1 MELKPLRVIAII
13 LSLLIT
19 SVHASANIIERE
31 LQTLDNVLVN
41 ADNYINQHLEKI
53 ERLNELLQ
61 IPNIPLENK
70 YETYKQLYQE
80 YEVFQFNKALEMLNL
95 RYDIAVEMRDKSK
108 QVDTELDKAQLYTI
122 SGMFTNVDN
131 IFSSKIDTLA
141 LTPSQLTKYYFI
153 QQRYYRNI
161 EWKTGY
167 AKSEQERQDITH
179 KWQYYCNK
187 LMETD
192 HPSSEMHQY
201 VSMLYHISN
210 NAWHK
215 AEEIN
220 EMLIAHCSQDSHSY
234 AEYAY
239 YRALIY
245 ESWGK
250 TNNAILWYIRSAI
263 ADVKS
268 ATKDT
273 ASIRILSEKLLPQDI
288 NRAFHYINVALEN
301 VIFYNAQLRHEDI
314 TAILPLIER
323 EYMLAQEQQQVETKK
338 LLTIISLLAVALA
351 IICMVVIYM
360 YYRSVMARREI
371 AVINKQI
378 KQYNDSLSEI
388 NLRLK
393 TANTDLAEANEVKE
407 EYIGLFL
414 AMCSSY
420 IDKLKYYQ
428 RNIKR
433 KLTAGKYS
441 EILTEVSSTD
451 YIDTELKSF
460 YKMFDKAFLQL
471 YPNFVEEF
479 NDLLKPDKRIIL
491 GKDERLNTEL
501 RIFALIRLGITESS
515 RIAALL
521 RYSAN
526 TIYNY
531 RARVKNYALDNREEF
546 EEKIKTIG
554 ARK

>member
-201 VSMLYHISN
+201 VSMLYHMSN
-210 NAWHK
+210 DAWHK

-220 EMLIAHCSQDSHSY
+220 EMLIAHCAQDSHS
-234 AEYAY
+234 
-239 YRALIY
+239 
-245 ESWGK
+245 
-250 TNNAILWYIRSAI
+250 
-263 ADVKS
+263 
-268 ATKDT
+268 
-273 ASIRILSEKLLPQDI
+273 
-288 NRAFHYINVALEN
+288 
-301 VIFYNAQLRHEDI
+301 
-314 TAILPLIER
+314 
-323 EYMLAQEQQQVETKK
+323 
-338 LLTIISLLAVALA
+338 
-351 IICMVVIYM
+351 
-360 YYRSVMARREI
+360 
-371 AVINKQI
+371 
-378 KQYNDSLSEI
+378 
-388 NLRLK
+388 
-393 TANTDLAEANEVKE
+393 
-407 EYIGLFL
+407 
-414 AMCSSY
+414 
-420 IDKLKYYQ
+420 
-428 RNIKR
+428 
-433 KLTAGKYS
+433 
-441 EILTEVSSTD
+441 
-451 YIDTELKSF
+451 
-460 YKMFDKAFLQL
+460 
-471 YPNFVEEF
+471 
-479 NDLLKPDKRIIL
+479 
-491 GKDERLNTEL
+491 
-501 RIFALIRLGITESS
+501 
-515 RIAALL
+515 
-521 RYSAN
+521 
-526 TIYNY
+526 
-531 RARVKNYALDNREEF
+531 
-546 EEKIKTIG
+546 
-554 ARK
+554 